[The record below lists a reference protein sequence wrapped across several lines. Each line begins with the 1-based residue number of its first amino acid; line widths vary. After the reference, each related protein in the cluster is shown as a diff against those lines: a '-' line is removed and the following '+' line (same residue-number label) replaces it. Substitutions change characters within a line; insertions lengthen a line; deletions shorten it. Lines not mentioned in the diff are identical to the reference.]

1 MNRLSRFI
9 RASRFKKRHD
19 VLNYLIRTRG
29 YRDYLE
35 IGVNKGRCMSR
46 VHCEHKTGVDP
57 QPIVEPNGW
66 TLHRET
72 SDEFF
77 AHNQDRFDLVFV
89 DGLHLARNALADILN
104 GLATLRDGGMVLAH
118 DCNPAS
124 EPAQRPD
131 PDLARFG
138 GWHGD
143 VWKAI
148 AYVRS
153 RVPAAFCRTLDLDK
167 GVAVTLPLDPNGV
180 PRWSNELHEEARRF
194 FDSVSWTDLDRDRSE
209 VLGLIGGRVELE
221 RELSHVAAGCC

>member
-1 MNRLSRFI
+1 MNRISRFL

-19 VLNYLIRTRG
+19 VLNYLVRTRG

-35 IGVNKGRCMSR
+35 IGVNKGRCMRR
-46 VHCEHKTGVDP
+46 VHCERKTGVDP
-57 QPIVEPNGW
+57 QRLVEPRGW

-77 AHNQDRFDLVFV
+77 AHNRDRFDLVFV

-104 GLATLRDGGMVLAH
+104 GLAVLRPEGMVLAH

-124 EPAQRPD
+124 EAAQRPD
-131 PDLARFG
+131 PELARSG

-148 AYVRS
+148 AYIRS
-153 RVPAAFCRTLDLDK
+153 RVPAAMCRTLDLDK
-167 GVAVTLPLDPNGV
+167 GVAVVLPIDPNGV
-180 PRWSNELHEEARRF
+180 PRWSTELRADAEQFFGEISWNE
-194 FDSVSWTDLDRDRSE
+194 LDRDRAD
-209 VLGLIGGRVELE
+209 VLGLIAGRADLE
-221 RELSHVAAGCC
+221 RELSHVLTGCP